1 MSKKGFFNFLKGWL
15 SISEEEKGTVQKAK
29 KTNTVSGT
37 GNKGRSERKQHIAT
51 AEMEDYAVKS
61 FESMLQ
67 LAGFEGKVRGKK
79 RENHKIFLEV
89 YDTGD
94 DAGRIIGKGGSTL
107 ESFQTLL
114 RHFIIRK
121 YSTPVRIMIDAADY
135 RSKRFLQL
143 KDKALKAAEEVKA
156 TGDELELDPMNSA
169 ERRSIHLLFENDST
183 IKSFSEGD
191 GNTRKVVLARR

>member
-1 MSKKGFFNFLKGWL
+1 MSKKGFFNFLKGWV
-15 SISEEEKGTVQKAK
+15 SISEEDKETSSKSFSNENK
-29 KTNTVSGT
+29 KRG
-37 GNKGRSERKQHIAT
+37 ERKQHIAT
-51 AEMEDYAVKS
+51 AEMEAYAAET
-61 FESMLQ
+61 FASMLN
-67 LAGFEGKVRGKK
+67 LAGFTGKVRGKK

-121 YSTPVRIMIDAADY
+121 FSVPVRIMIDAADY

-143 KDKALKAAEEVKA
+143 KDKALKAAEEVIS

-169 ERRSIHLLFENDST
+169 ERRSIHLLFENDEKVQT
-183 IKSFSEGD
+183 FSEGE
-191 GNTRKVVLARR
+191 GNNRKVVIAKR

>member
-1 MSKKGFFNFLKGWL
+1 MSKKGFFNFLKGWV
-15 SISEEEKGTVQKAK
+15 SISEEEKGSPTTAAP
-29 KTNTVSGT
+29 SIE
-37 GNKGRSERKQHIAT
+37 NKSRPERKQHIAT
-51 AEMEDYAVKS
+51 EEMQDYAVKT
-61 FESMLQ
+61 FETMLQ
-67 LAGFEGKVRGKK
+67 LAGFSGKVRGKK

-89 YDTGD
+89 YDTDD

-121 YSTPVRIMIDAADY
+121 FSVPVRIMIDAADY

-169 ERRSIHLLFENDST
+169 ERRSIHLLFENDTT
-183 IKSFSEGD
+183 IRTFSEGE
-191 GNTRKVVLARR
+191 GSLRKVVLAKR